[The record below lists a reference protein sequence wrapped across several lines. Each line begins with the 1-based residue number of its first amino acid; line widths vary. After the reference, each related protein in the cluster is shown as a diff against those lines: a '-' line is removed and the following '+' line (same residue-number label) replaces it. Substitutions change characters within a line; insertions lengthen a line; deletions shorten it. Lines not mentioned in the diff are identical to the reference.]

1 MSINPIVWL
10 FALLCTLL
18 SPFSIGQ
25 STIIHEQKSLYQDIV
40 VFERQDFRCL
50 SFTAK
55 KGERVQTCEYQDP
68 QDKRIYFPYV
78 RMTLAGLLFNPK
90 PERILIIGLGGGS
103 VPSALAELYPESH
116 MDIVEIDPVVSQ
128 IAEHYFYFQ
137 PSHNTRVHT
146 SDARVYIKRAGLKG
160 QKYDFILLDAFNG
173 EYIPEHLM
181 TREFLLETKQ
191 LLSSR
196 GVLVANTFSTSKLY
210 DHESVTYRS
219 VFGEFY
225 NFKIPQESG
234 NRVILSMLTPLPNQ
248 RALQQQAEA
257 LASALHPFAIEI
269 ENYPSLMTLEAD
281 WDEQAR
287 LLTDQF
293 SPANL
298 LK

>member
-1 MSINPIVWL
+1 M
-10 FALLCTLL
+10 
-18 SPFSIGQ
+18 
-25 STIIHEQKSLYQDIV
+25 
-40 VFERQDFRCL
+40 
-50 SFTAK
+50 
-55 KGERVQTCEYQDP
+55 
-68 QDKRIYFPYV
+68 
-78 RMTLAGLLFNPK
+78 
-90 PERILIIGLGGGS
+90 
-103 VPSALAELYPESH
+103 
-116 MDIVEIDPVVSQ
+116 
-128 IAEHYFYFQ
+128 
-137 PSHNTRVHT
+137 
-146 SDARVYIKRAGLKG
+146 
-160 QKYDFILLDAFNG
+160 
-173 EYIPEHLM
+173 
-181 TREFLLETKQ
+181 ETKQ

-257 LASALHPFAIEI
+257 LASALRPFAIEI